1 MSIRALTT
9 NSNVINHW
17 EVQFSNPEKG
27 PKSEENDPP
36 PRCQKAGCG
45 PAMCVCVCFAAGCQE
60 DIDSLIRETSDATQ
74 LATWC
79 TVYKS
84 ELARKRSEC
93 HSLSESLRKAK
104 RDLELSQLK
113 LADQTTELSV
123 ANARIAAL
131 EDDIASQ
138 VSS

>member
-1 MSIRALTT
+1 
-9 NSNVINHW
+9 
-17 EVQFSNPEKG
+17 
-27 PKSEENDPP
+27 
-36 PRCQKAGCG
+36 
-45 PAMCVCVCFAAGCQE
+45 MCVCVCFAAGCQE